1 MGLDMTM
8 SLNVRRVLG
17 SACFLFTAVF
27 AAMFTLVAIS
37 KITVLSPVVVFAL
50 ALYGGTA
57 ATLFVAGRALFR
69 RR

>member
-1 MGLDMTM
+1 M
-8 SLNVRRVLG
+8 SVNVRRLLG
-17 SACFLFTAVF
+17 SACFFLAAVF
-27 AAMFTLVAIS
+27 AAMFLLVAAE
-37 KITVLSPVVVFAL
+37 KVTALSPVAVFAL